1 MWGVLGRF
9 AVRESKLEQ
18 KAHWGGLDG
27 YIRKTL
33 SLLFV
38 LFLLAASRKSTDS
51 GKYHLLEKRNPFYFS
66 AYFFYFLATFFTF
79 QLTFYINFTY
89 TLLFFLLLCVLYQS
103 TFFMNLA
110 SKKKSRGDYLFDFF
124 AKK

>member
-1 MWGVLGRF
+1 MTTKQGWAKSRDQEGEARRSMWGVLGRF

-38 LFLLAASRKSTDS
+38 LFLLAASRKSTNS
-51 GKYHLLEKRNPFYFS
+51 GKYHLLEKRNPFYF
-66 AYFFYFLATFFTF
+66 
-79 QLTFYINFTY
+79 
-89 TLLFFLLLCVLYQS
+89 
-103 TFFMNLA
+103 
-110 SKKKSRGDYLFDFF
+110 
-124 AKK
+124 